1 MPQNIK
7 NYNKLYQSQKKDQ
20 NMEKIK
26 ATFVKDGK
34 WWVAYTD
41 DIPGAMT
48 QGKTIEE
55 AEKNLIE
62 VIKELESFR
71 DNSEIIYEKII
82 DLKKAT
88 A

>member
-1 MPQNIK
+1 
-7 NYNKLYQSQKKDQ
+7 
-20 NMEKIK
+20 MEKIK
-26 ATFVKDGK
+26 AIFVKDGK

-55 AEKNLIE
+55 AEKNLLE
-62 VIKELESFR
+62 VIKELGDFKDVSG
-71 DNSEIIYEKII
+71 IIREKSI
-82 DLKKAT
+82 DLKKAL

>member
-1 MPQNIK
+1 MKEI
-7 NYNKLYQSQKKDQ
+7 
-20 NMEKIK
+20 IK

-62 VIKELESFR
+62 IIKELESFKG
-71 DNSEIIYEKII
+71 DSEIVYEKVI
-82 DLKKAT
+82 DLKKAI

>member
-1 MPQNIK
+1 
-7 NYNKLYQSQKKDQ
+7 
-20 NMEKIK
+20 MEKIK

-34 WWVAYTD
+34 WWVTYTD

-62 VIKELESFR
+62 VIKELESFK
-71 DNSEIIYEKII
+71 DDSEIIYEKVI

>member
-1 MPQNIK
+1 
-7 NYNKLYQSQKKDQ
+7 
-20 NMEKIK
+20 MEKIK
-26 ATFVKDGK
+26 AAFVKDGK

-62 VIKELESFR
+62 VIKELESFK
-71 DNSEIIYEKII
+71 DDSEIIYEKVI
-82 DLKKAT
+82 DLKKQQHEAKRPRK
-88 A
+88 AS

>member
-1 MPQNIK
+1 
-7 NYNKLYQSQKKDQ
+7 
-20 NMEKIK
+20 MEKIK

-55 AEKNLIE
+55 AEKNLLE
-62 VIKELESFR
+62 VIKELEDCKNISG
-71 DNSEIIYEKII
+71 IVCEKFI
-82 DLKKAT
+82 DLKKAL

>member
-1 MPQNIK
+1 
-7 NYNKLYQSQKKDQ
+7 
-20 NMEKIK
+20 MEKIK

-62 VIKELESFR
+62 VIKELESFK
-71 DNSEIIYEKII
+71 DDSGIIYEKVLI
-82 DLKKAT
+82 
-88 A
+88 

>member
-1 MPQNIK
+1 
-7 NYNKLYQSQKKDQ
+7 
-20 NMEKIK
+20 MEKIK

-62 VIKELESFR
+62 VIKELESFK
-71 DNSEIIYEKII
+71 DDSEIIYEKVM
-82 DLKKAT
+82 T
-88 A
+88 

>member
-1 MPQNIK
+1 
-7 NYNKLYQSQKKDQ
+7 
-20 NMEKIK
+20 
-26 ATFVKDGK
+26 
-34 WWVAYTD
+34 
-41 DIPGAMT
+41 MT

-62 VIKELESFR
+62 VIKELESFK
-71 DNSEIIYEKII
+71 DDSEIIYEKVI

>member
-1 MPQNIK
+1 MKEI
-7 NYNKLYQSQKKDQ
+7 
-20 NMEKIK
+20 IK

-62 VIKELESFR
+62 IIKELESFK
-71 DNSEIIYEKII
+71 DDSEIVYEKVI
-82 DLKKAT
+82 DLKKQSHEAKRPYK
-88 A
+88 AS

>member
-1 MPQNIK
+1 
-7 NYNKLYQSQKKDQ
+7 
-20 NMEKIK
+20 MEKIK

>member
-1 MPQNIK
+1 
-7 NYNKLYQSQKKDQ
+7 
-20 NMEKIK
+20 MEKIK
-26 ATFVKDGK
+26 AIFVKDGK

-55 AEKNLIE
+55 AEKNLLE
-62 VIKELESFR
+62 VIEELGDFKDVSG
-71 DNSEIIYEKII
+71 IIREKSI
-82 DLKKAT
+82 DLKKAL

>member
-1 MPQNIK
+1 MKEI
-7 NYNKLYQSQKKDQ
+7 
-20 NMEKIK
+20 IK

-62 VIKELESFR
+62 IIKELESFK
-71 DNSEIIYEKII
+71 DDSEIVYEKVI
-82 DLKKAT
+82 DLKKAI

>member
-1 MPQNIK
+1 
-7 NYNKLYQSQKKDQ
+7 
-20 NMEKIK
+20 MEKIK

-62 VIKELESFR
+62 VIKELESFK
-71 DNSEIIYEKII
+71 DDSEIIYEKVLI
-82 DLKKAT
+82 
-88 A
+88 

>member
-1 MPQNIK
+1 MKMKYIK
-7 NYNKLYQSQKKDQ
+7 GNKGEYRKGDKG
-20 NMEKIK
+20 NK
-26 ATFVKDGK
+26 GK

-62 VIKELESFR
+62 VIKELESCK
-71 DNSEIIYEKII
+71 DDSKIVYEKVI
-82 DLKKAT
+82 DLKKAI

>member
-1 MPQNIK
+1 
-7 NYNKLYQSQKKDQ
+7 
-20 NMEKIK
+20 MEKIK

-62 VIKELESFR
+62 VIKELESFK
-71 DNSEIIYEKII
+71 DDSEIIYEKFI

>member
-1 MPQNIK
+1 
-7 NYNKLYQSQKKDQ
+7 
-20 NMEKIK
+20 MEKIK

-62 VIKELESFR
+62 VIKELESFK
-71 DNSEIIYEKII
+71 DVSEIVHEKVI

-88 A
+88 T

>member
-1 MPQNIK
+1 MQ
-7 NYNKLYQSQKKDQ
+7 
-20 NMEKIK
+20 ETIK

-55 AEKNLIE
+55 AEKSLIE
-62 VIKELESFR
+62 VIKELESFKR
-71 DNSEIIYEKII
+71 D
-82 DLKKAT
+82 
-88 A
+88 

>member
-1 MPQNIK
+1 
-7 NYNKLYQSQKKDQ
+7 
-20 NMEKIK
+20 MEKIK

-62 VIKELESFR
+62 VIKELESFK
-71 DNSEIIYEKII
+71 DDSEIIYEKVI

>member
-1 MPQNIK
+1 MKEI
-7 NYNKLYQSQKKDQ
+7 
-20 NMEKIK
+20 IK

-62 VIKELESFR
+62 VIKELESCK
-71 DNSEIIYEKII
+71 DDSKIVYEKVI
-82 DLKKAT
+82 DLKKAI

>member
-1 MPQNIK
+1 
-7 NYNKLYQSQKKDQ
+7 
-20 NMEKIK
+20 MEKIK
-26 ATFVKDGK
+26 AVFVKDGK

-55 AEKNLIE
+55 AEKNLLE
-62 VIKELESFR
+62 VIKELGDFKDVSG
-71 DNSEIIYEKII
+71 IIREKSI
-82 DLKKAT
+82 DLKKAL

>member
-1 MPQNIK
+1 MKEI
-7 NYNKLYQSQKKDQ
+7 
-20 NMEKIK
+20 IK

-62 VIKELESFR
+62 VIKELER
-71 DNSEIIYEKII
+71 CKDDSEIVYEKVI
-82 DLKKAT
+82 DLKKAI

>member
-1 MPQNIK
+1 MK
-7 NYNKLYQSQKKDQ
+7 ES
-20 NMEKIK
+20 IK

-62 VIKELESFR
+62 VIKELDSFKN
-71 DNSEIIYEKII
+71 DTEIVCEKTIN
-82 DLKKAT
+82 LRKAI

>member
-1 MPQNIK
+1 MKEI
-7 NYNKLYQSQKKDQ
+7 
-20 NMEKIK
+20 IK

-62 VIKELESFR
+62 VIKELESFK
-71 DNSEIIYEKII
+71 DDSEIVREKVINLRKTI
-82 DLKKAT
+82 A
-88 A
+88 